1 MKLNKNILTILIIL
15 IYTGCAPR
23 QVVHSMDDVEKQRV
37 EYLDGKLR
45 SLEVL
50 SEIYLD
56 KNQPYDVRVS
66 ALGVLSESRHP
77 IALETIH
84 KSVESSSLV
93 ELDLMLQAIDF
104 LTKYGNESSAAF
116 LVSGL
121 KASEDRIM
129 EIRES
134 MINAI
139 SILGSEDDVI
149 TLLDLYEVSKT
160 NHARM
165 NELLTLTLGAM
176 GDRRVIPILIEI
188 VNNDE
193 LDVRVRNRAVEVLS
207 RKKAPEVVDFFVE
220 LLGDPKSNLEMKD
233 FALNTLGD
241 VKEERMIMALLES
254 YQSGKK
260 DYYYLLNTLI
270 QAMGEFDHPAV
281 KRPLVEIALSED
293 FSRDLRI
300 KSLQSLA
307 RFKDPTVLDEII
319 SILEE
324 PENYMFYN
332 EIIDLVHE
340 YGSYEDYKGKLRS
353 AAFKAHQNYTNGSSA
368 Q

>member
-1 MKLNKNILTILIIL
+1 MNIKKINILALSL
-15 IYTGCAPR
+15 LFFFGCAPR
-23 QVVHSMDDVEKQRV
+23 QVTHTLDDIEKQRID
-37 EYLDGKLR
+37 YLDGKLK
-45 SLEVL
+45 SLSNL
-50 SEIYLD
+50 ADIYKD
-56 KNQPYDVRVS
+56 KDQPYDIRAA

-77 IALETIH
+77 IALEAIH
-84 KSVESSSLV
+84 ESVANSSLV

-104 LTKYGNESSAAF
+104 LTKYGNETSATS

-139 SILGSEDDVI
+139 SILGSEDEVI

-188 VNNDE
+188 VNNND
-193 LDVRVRNRAVEVLS
+193 LDIRVRNRAVEVLS

-220 LLGDPKSNLEMKD
+220 MLGDPKSNLEMKN
-233 FALNTLGD
+233 FAMNTLGD

-270 QAMGEFDHPAV
+270 SAMGEFDHPAV
-281 KRPLVEIALSED
+281 KRPLIEIALTDD
-293 FSRDLRI
+293 FPRDIRI

-307 RFKDPTVLDEII
+307 MFKDQTVLEDII
-319 SILEE
+319 AILERS
-324 PENYMFYN
+324 ENYIFYN
-332 EIIDLVHE
+332 EIINLVYE
-340 YGSYEDYKGKLRS
+340 NGSFEDYKGKLRT
-353 AAFKAHQNYTNGSSA
+353 AAYKAHINYTNGNSN
-368 Q
+368 